1 MNEKELDL
9 FENMPIGKAVRSL
22 AIPTIISQLV
32 MLAYN
37 LADTFFLGQ
46 TGDSRQVAAVTLCF
60 PIFMMIGTISNLFGI
75 GGGSLAS
82 RLLGE
87 KKAEKAGR
95 VSTFVLWGG
104 AVTAGATAVI
114 VSLLMPRLL
123 GMLGADENTYGYA
136 AEYIRYTVVIGG
148 VPSVLNQIL
157 AQLTRAKGNAKAAS
171 FGVSMGGIINIVLDP
186 ILILGLGMDVAGAA
200 LATCISNAIAMVY
213 YLILFHRTRDSS
225 LFETR
230 LFAGLP
236 ERACVRQIFSI
247 GTPAALTVFLASVSN
262 SLMMNLMSGYSPSA
276 IAGLGI
282 AQRIE
287 LIPFYVVQGIS
298 SGVLPLLAYNYAS
311 GNHERMDDAVKT
323 ALRSGIVIAAAAFVV
338 IEITAPYMVR
348 GFIADTDTIVFG
360 SSFTRLRCLALPFI
374 TVEFM
379 LIAVFQG
386 IGSARQAFVL
396 SFFRKGIFDLPVLL
410 LLNRLW
416 PLYGLML
423 VQPLMELM
431 GSILAARMYRKQRGR
446 QGGQTGLFPCK
457 KGKKQEYPTIGG
469 LKKVGLR
476 GKGRMDHVTLNNG
489 VRRPAPG
496 LQEDL
501 R

>member
-1 MNEKELDL
+1 MNDKEKELEI
-9 FENMPIGKAVRSL
+9 FERMPIGKAVRSL

-46 TGDSRQVAAVTLCF
+46 TGDSSQVAAVTLCF

-87 KKAEKAGR
+87 RKAEKAGH

-104 AVTAGATAVI
+104 AITAGVTAVI
-114 VSLLMPRLL
+114 VSVLMPRMLE
-123 GMLGADENTYGYA
+123 MLGADENTYGYA
-136 AEYIRYTVVIGG
+136 AEYVRYTVIIGG
-148 VPSVLNQIL
+148 IPSVLNQVL

-186 ILILGLGMDVAGAA
+186 ILILGLHMDVAGAA
-200 LATCISNAIAMVY
+200 LATCISNTIAMAY
-213 YLILFHRTRDSS
+213 YFILFYRTRTGS
-225 LFETR
+225 LFETH
-230 LFAGLP
+230 LFAKLP
-236 ERACVRQIFSI
+236 ERTYIRQIFSI

-262 SLMMNLMSGYSPSA
+262 SLMMNLMSGYSSSA

-311 GNHERMDDAVKT
+311 GNYERMDDAVKT
-323 ALRSGIVIAAAAFVV
+323 ALKSGIIIALTAFIAIEAA
-338 IEITAPYMVR
+338 APYMVR
-348 GFIADTDTIVFG
+348 SFIADTDSISFG
-360 SSFTRLRCLALPFI
+360 AAFTRLRCLALPFI

-386 IGSARQAFVL
+386 IGSAKQAFVL
-396 SFFRKGIFDLPVLL
+396 SILRKGILDLPVLL
-410 LLNRLW
+410 LFNRIW

-423 VQPLMELM
+423 VQPLMEFM
-431 GSILAARMYRKQRGR
+431 GAAVAAWMYRKQKVLLSCEMVQKR
-446 QGGQTGLFPCK
+446 
-457 KGKKQEYPTIGG
+457 EYKAI
-469 LKKVGLR
+469 
-476 GKGRMDHVTLNNG
+476 
-489 VRRPAPG
+489 
-496 LQEDL
+496 
-501 R
+501 